1 MRVHDELDGGDSAHR
16 LLFNLYLTYWPLL
29 LHCHLLLFTRPIT
42 KTRAASSTDVVA
54 KLDLD
59 TEGWE
64 SGEEVDLE
72 LTGTLRRRRLVKA
85 RGRQCM
91 EETLGEAEFELANTD
106 FMAKRC
112 SLLEVGPGDRCG
124 RWWRSLPLKAS
135 KKRGRGDQWM
145 REKIGREMSL
155 NM

>member
-1 MRVHDELDGGDSAHR
+1 M
-16 LLFNLYLTYWPLL
+16 
-29 LHCHLLLFTRPIT
+29 
-42 KTRAASSTDVVA
+42 A

-72 LTGTLRRRRLVKA
+72 LTGTLRRRWLVKA

-91 EETLGEAEFELANTD
+91 EEALGEAEFELANTD

-112 SLLEVGPGDRCG
+112 SLLEVGPGDRWTLVAVIAAEG
-124 RWWRSLPLKAS
+124 
-135 KKRGRGDQWM
+135 
-145 REKIGREMSL
+145 
-155 NM
+155 